1 MKITKETLK
10 QIIKE
15 EFEAIQGTDLAE
27 DDDPYGQKGLGKAS
41 NVTAEMT
48 RDLNNALYNFI
59 LGYKKD
65 GFDVFRVVEDVQ
77 DMVKRAA
84 ARAEQA

>member
-15 EFEAIQGTDLAE
+15 EFEAMQGAELAE
-27 DDDPYGQKGLGKAS
+27 DDDPYGQKGVKPS
-41 NVTAEMT
+41 NVTREMN

-59 LGYKKD
+59 VGYKKD
-65 GFDVFRVVEDVQ
+65 GYDVFRVVEMVDS
-77 DMVKRAA
+77 MVKRAA
-84 ARAEQA
+84 EMAEKA